1 MVGFS
6 VYEGKLETSIE
17 KGQEEEGS
25 VSERERGKGNINRVK
40 GGRGRKQKERW
51 RRRLLRQTL
60 ARVLNYACNTLN
72 YFNLRARAFFSSILA
87 RERDYATLNS

>member
-25 VSERERGKGNINRVK
+25 VSMGERERERKGKYKSSERGKG
-40 GGRGRKQKERW
+40 KE
-51 RRRLLRQTL
+51 TEGEM
-60 ARVLNYACNTLN
+60 AKKVTTPDVGS
-72 YFNLRARAFFSSILA
+72 RAKLCM
-87 RERDYATLNS
+87 